1 MIPNI
6 FICDKK
12 HLKFGVQTADS
23 HFAMASVTQEA
34 HSTLAKE
41 ATQDE
46 TNDPSEIPKDRR
58 SNGMKQ
64 DLIT

>member
-34 HSTLAKE
+34 HSTLAKRSD
-41 ATQDE
+41 ARWD
-46 TNDPSEIPKDRR
+46 NDPSEIPKHPR
-58 SNGMKQ
+58 SNGTKQ

>member
-46 TNDPSEIPKDRR
+46 TTIQVRFRR
-58 SNGMKQ
+58 TPGAMEWSK
-64 DLIT
+64 T

>member
-46 TNDPSEIPKDRR
+46 TTIQVRFRR
-58 SNGMKQ
+58 TAGAMEWSK
-64 DLIT
+64 T